1 MISIAIS
8 CIVEG
13 ISPRTAVLRRCSDDP
28 STTAVSIQYPSSG
41 SLGDLAVVAGIMPD
55 HDEAAEAF
63 GSMT

>member
-1 MISIAIS
+1 MDRVSMIN
-8 CIVEG
+8 
-13 ISPRTAVLRRCSDDP
+13 P
-28 STTAVSIQYPSSG
+28 SRAVSIQYPSSG

>member
-1 MISIAIS
+1 MR
-8 CIVEG
+8 E
-13 ISPRTAVLRRCSDDP
+13 LWCSDDP